1 MLHLIRNMSINIEC
15 EGCCGM
21 SEIFLNGFDVV
32 SALDRGHRIGVA
44 QIMKSGVGQAKFLH
58 NALKA
63 VIRNFDNALTQERL
77 SVPALPY
84 LRY

>member
-15 EGCCGM
+15 EGCRGM

-44 QIMKSGVGQAKFLH
+44 QIMKSGVG
-58 NALKA
+58 
-63 VIRNFDNALTQERL
+63 
-77 SVPALPY
+77 
-84 LRY
+84 

>member
-1 MLHLIRNMSINIEC
+1 MLHLVRYMSINIEC

-58 NALKA
+58 YALKA
-63 VIRNFDNALTQERL
+63 VIDG
-77 SVPALPY
+77 SVREIASS
-84 LRY
+84 RICKNQIAVF